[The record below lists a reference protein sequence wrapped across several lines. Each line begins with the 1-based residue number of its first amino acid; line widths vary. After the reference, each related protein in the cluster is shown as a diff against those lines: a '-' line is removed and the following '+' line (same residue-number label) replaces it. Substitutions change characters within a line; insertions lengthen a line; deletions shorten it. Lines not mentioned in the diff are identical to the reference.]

1 MIRLAWRQ
9 LRAQATVAGIGLA
22 VVAVLLALTG
32 PHLVHLYDTT
42 VADCATHGDCTAAT
56 RALLGTDRFVQS
68 ALNVLVIIVPA
79 LLGMFW
85 GAPLVAREFE
95 SGTFRLVWTQSVT
108 RTRWLTARIGLAG
121 LAAMA
126 VGGLLSLMA
135 TWWFGP
141 LDQVQADR
149 LSSSIVFS
157 TRDITPLGYSAFAF
171 ALGVTAGVVLRRT
184 LTAMATT
191 LVGFTFVR
199 IAVGTWLRP
208 RLISPLHFDFA
219 LNPNTTGYGFSG
231 SLLSNSGPDTLQP
244 NTPNIP
250 GAWFYSTR
258 IVDRAGNTLTSAVV
272 RADCPSVGAGGG
284 GPSSGGHG
292 PVPAA
297 VQQALHD
304 CVAKVAATYHGVA
317 TFQPGD
323 RYWTFQAYETA
334 IFVGAAVLLAGFCL
348 WWVHRRAT

>member
-1 MIRLAWRQ
+1 MIRLTWRQ

-22 VVAVLLALTG
+22 VVAVLLAITG
-32 PHLVHLYDTT
+32 PHLVHVYDTT

-56 RALLGTDRFVQS
+56 RGLLGTDKFLQS

-95 SGTFRLVWTQSVT
+95 AGTFRMAWTQSVT
-108 RTRWLTARIGLAG
+108 RTRWLTAKIGLAG
-121 LAAMA
+121 LAATA

-135 TWWFGP
+135 TWWSSP
-141 LDQVQADR
+141 VDLVQADR

-184 LTAMATT
+184 LPAMVTT
-191 LVGFTFVR
+191 LVGFTFAR

-208 RLISPLHFDFA
+208 RLISPLRLDFA
-219 LNPNTTGYGFSG
+219 LDPNTTGFGFSG
-231 SLLSNSGPDTLQP
+231 SLLSNSGADTLQP
-244 NTPNIP
+244 DTPNIP
-250 GAWFYSTR
+250 GAWFYSTQ
-258 IVDRAGNTLTSAVV
+258 IVDRTGNSLTSAVV
-272 RADCPSVGAGGG
+272 KADCPTVGAGGG
-284 GPSSGGHG
+284 PSGGGHG
-292 PVPAA
+292 PAPAA
-297 VQQALHD
+297 VQQALHN
-304 CVAKVAATYHGVA
+304 CVAKVGTTYHGVA
-317 TFQPGD
+317 TYQPGD
-323 RYWTFQAYETA
+323 RYWTFQSYETA

-348 WWVHRRAT
+348 WWVHRRAA